1 MTFNNQCKTC
11 NLTGTESNY
20 VDDAILKGEGN
31 KTISRNL
38 FEKFNVKISRES
50 IRNHRANHLGRDEF
64 TKTPSTTVTNP
75 KTDITPG
82 FEIDSDG
89 NGFAQ
94 TPPMEDH
101 LISSVEDI
109 LKNMGIDTDVF
120 EVVGTA
126 RISKWQQNDE
136 GPLLTSY
143 RVNIRKKPSNQKDV
157 EELIPYI
164 KDYSPTV
171 STSVGDHAFVF
182 VAGDLQ
188 LGKSD
193 GDGTEGIIRRY
204 RESLQK
210 AVDKLNTLD
219 EMVSEILISWVGD
232 CIEGMVSQGGRNS
245 RRTELTTTQQVRLLR
260 LLMTETIRAFAPLSN
275 KVTVVSVPGNH
286 DEAQREPVSTD
297 PSDSWAVDALVAV
310 SEALKFNPEAFGHV
324 DCKMVPYDEMTTTVE
339 VAGTKIT
346 HAHGHQWSRGKHY
359 EWWSGQ
365 HWGGHDVGE
374 ADILLAGH
382 YHTGLY
388 EQENKKHFI
397 RVPSMEKESTYFRHR
412 TGKIGNPSAVTFLTK
427 NGKIKYLD
435 FE

>member
-1 MTFNNQCKTC
+1 MTKTRCKTC
-11 NLTGTESNY
+11 LLDQSAVRFVHELHG
-20 VDDAILKGEGN
+20 KGWSSE
-31 KTISRNL
+31 
-38 FEKFNVKISRES
+38 EISRELNNKFKVYIS
-50 IRNHRANHLGRDEF
+50 ERAIRRHIKDHAKNISKNRTEGKSTDTPIKPGMTINEDGTGVIQSLPQTRTITDFSDILREMDLDPDEF
-64 TKTPSTTVTNP
+64 
-75 KTDITPG
+75 
-82 FEIDSDG
+82 
-89 NGFAQ
+89 
-94 TPPMEDH
+94 
-101 LISSVEDI
+101 
-109 LKNMGIDTDVF
+109 
-120 EVVGTA
+120 EVIGSA
-126 RISKWQQNDE
+126 RVSKWQQVED
-136 GPLLTSY
+136 GPWLTSY
-143 RVNIRKKPSNQKDV
+143 RLNIQKRSSNKKDI
-157 EELIPYI
+157 EELLPYI
-164 KDYSPTV
+164 KDYSPTI
-171 STSVGDHAFVF
+171 SASVGDHAFVF

-188 LGKSD
+188 LGKCD
-193 GDGTEGIIRRY
+193 GDGTEGIVKRY

-346 HAHGHQWSRGKHY
+346 HAHGHQWSKGKHY

-365 HWGGHDVGE
+365 HWGGHDVGA

-382 YHTGLY
+382 YHTGMY

>member
-1 MTFNNQCKTC
+1 
-11 NLTGTESNY
+11 
-20 VDDAILKGEGN
+20 
-31 KTISRNL
+31 
-38 FEKFNVKISRES
+38 
-50 IRNHRANHLGRDEF
+50 
-64 TKTPSTTVTNP
+64 
-75 KTDITPG
+75 
-82 FEIDSDG
+82 
-89 NGFAQ
+89 
-94 TPPMEDH
+94 
-101 LISSVEDI
+101 
-109 LKNMGIDTDVF
+109 MGIDTDVF

-143 RVNIRKKPSNQKDV
+143 RVNIRKKSSNQKDV

-164 KDYSPTV
+164 KDYSPTI

-365 HWGGHDVGE
+365 HWGGHDVGC
-374 ADILLAGH
+374 LL
-382 YHTGLY
+382 YTS
-388 EQENKKHFI
+388 
-397 RVPSMEKESTYFRHR
+397 PSPRDS
-412 TGKIGNPSAVTFLTK
+412 
-427 NGKIKYLD
+427 
-435 FE
+435 